1 MKPLHPALPHLFLL
15 TLLSI
20 CIAVPEARALSTG
33 MPAISAASFLQDLM
47 HRYGE
52 GDSLSLQQLKTLL
65 NHLNVGVSRA
75 NVSQSVQEQRNLSTV
90 RLPALPSPVSAFL
103 RFTV

>member
-20 CIAVPEARALSTG
+20 CIAVPKARAVSTG

-65 NHLNVGVSRA
+65 NRLNVGVSRA

-90 RLPALPSPVSAFL
+90 RLPALSLHS
-103 RFTV
+103 